1 MDFFQDQFAKV
12 YAELVDS
19 GSNDSK
25 QLISKIQSMGREF
38 AIQVFK
44 SVNEFVSAIFETIL
58 ALYDPNIEGYLEDA
72 ERDLDR
78 LALTRTVF
86 G

>member
-1 MDFFQDQFAKV
+1 
-12 YAELVDS
+12 
-19 GSNDSK
+19 
-25 QLISKIQSMGREF
+25 MGREF

-44 SVNEFVSAIFETIL
+44 SVNEFVSAVFETLL
-58 ALYDPNIEGYLEDA
+58 ALYDPNIEGFLEEA

-78 LALTRTVF
+78 LTLTRTVF